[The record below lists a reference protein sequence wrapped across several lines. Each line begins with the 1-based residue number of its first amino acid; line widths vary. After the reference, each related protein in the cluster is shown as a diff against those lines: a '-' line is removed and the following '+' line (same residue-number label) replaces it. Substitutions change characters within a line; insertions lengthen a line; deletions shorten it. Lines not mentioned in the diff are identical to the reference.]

1 MKELLELLQLKEL
14 VRKQIAYNEEGP
26 HSDWKDVL
34 WNIEAEIYKCRNKLL
49 NEDN

>member
-1 MKELLELLQLKEL
+1 MKQLLELLQLKEL

-34 WNIEAEIYKCRNKLL
+34 HAIDVEILECKYNLL
-49 NEDN
+49 NENH